1 LIRKEGDN
9 LADKLTVG
17 VIGAGRIGKLH
28 IENLVHRIPD
38 VRVRTV
44 ADINIEAARPWL
56 QELGIPKITK
66 DYKEVIKDPEIQAVL
81 ILSATSTHAQF
92 SIEAA
97 QAGKDIFCEKP
108 VDFDMRRIRGVLDAI
123 RKADVNYQVGFNRR
137 FDHNF
142 RRVREVV
149 KSGEIGEPYI
159 VKVTSRDPDY
169 NIDYIRETA
178 KAGGIFYDM
187 TIHDFDMAR
196 YLTGMEVDEVYA
208 SGGAIIDP
216 RIGEAGDADTVMVS
230 LKFKNGTLGYI
241 DNSRRAVYGYDQ
253 RVEVFGSKG
262 MVLAGNERPSLVE
275 VYTKDAPKTDK
286 IQWFFLERYQ
296 EAFVDELKE
305 FFASINQNR
314 EPSVTCK
321 DGLNAILIAA
331 AAKKSLSEHR
341 PVRISEV
348 DVH

>member
-1 LIRKEGDN
+1 M
-9 LADKLTVG
+9 ADKLAVG

-28 IENLVHRIPD
+28 IENLIHRIPD
-38 VRVRTV
+38 VWVKTV

-56 QELGIPKITK
+56 TELGIAKPTK
-66 DYKEVIKDPEIQAVL
+66 DYKEVLEDPEIQAVL

-97 QAGKDIFCEKP
+97 QARKDIFCEKP
-108 VDFDMRRIRGVLDAI
+108 IDFDVRRIRGVLDAI
-123 RKADVNYQVGFNRR
+123 KGAGVKFQVGFNRR
-137 FDHNF
+137 FDRNF
-142 RRVREVV
+142 RHIWEIV
-149 KSGEIGEPYI
+149 KSGEIGEPHI
-159 VKVTSRDPDY
+159 IKVTSRDPDY
-169 NIDYIRETA
+169 DIDYIRESA
-178 KAGGIFYDM
+178 KNGGIFYDM

-196 YLTGMEVDEVYA
+196 YLTGLEVDEVYA
-208 SGGAIIDP
+208 SGGAIIDS
-216 RIGEAGDADTVMVS
+216 RIGEVGDADTVMVNLVFTS
-230 LKFKNGTLGYI
+230 GALGYI

-262 MVLAGNERPSLVE
+262 MALAGNERPSVVE

-286 IQWFFLERYQ
+286 IHWFFLERYQ

-305 FFASINQNR
+305 FFACIRENR

-348 DVH
+348 DLY